1 MKRKIVLLL
10 LAAMMTNSSLVY
22 AADAA
27 DFQTGEYTVSVTDF
41 AALQLAIAMAEQVK
55 EDQETYN
62 LYTKESW
69 AAAKTALDAARI
81 LLESP
86 EVSQEE
92 ADEAFFD
99 LMEAFSMLENKEQRV
114 GLKAAIQGTQMIL
127 ADTEGLSEYTP
138 ESVETVKKT
147 LLEAQRI
154 YDSQTAV
161 QEDINRAST
170 NLLTAVTQLLAEKK
184 QGDTKLEILIQIAE
198 KMLENADRYTADSV
212 VYLKKILE
220 DAKKTAAN
228 ENASEAELEEA
239 FNRLAQAILDLV
251 GIEKE
256 YLMGD
261 VDLNGVVDTRD
272 AAKLLR
278 YAAELESLTKE
289 QLKVADVTY
298 DGEEDTRDAGRILK
312 YAAELITKF

>member
-10 LAAMMTNSSLVY
+10 LAAMMTNSSVVY
-22 AADAA
+22 AADTANPRIHESAA
-27 DFQTGEYTVSVTDF
+27 EDADVTALKL
-41 AALQLAIAMAEQVK
+41 AAAMAEQMK
-55 EDQETYN
+55 EGQKKYD
-62 LYTKESW
+62 LYTTESW
-69 AAAKTALDAARI
+69 AVAEEALSAAKI
-81 LLESP
+81 LLENP
-86 EVSQEE
+86 ETSQEQ
-92 ADEAFFD
+92 ADKTFFD
-99 LMEAFSMLENKEQRV
+99 LLEAFSMLENKEQRV
-114 GLKAAIQGTQMIL
+114 GLREAIEGTQAIL

-212 VYLKKILE
+212 EHLKEVLE
-220 DAKKTAAN
+220 EAKNTAAD

-239 FNRLAQAILDLV
+239 FNRLAQAILDLAE
-251 GIEKE
+251 IEKE

-312 YAAELITKF
+312 YAAEIITKF